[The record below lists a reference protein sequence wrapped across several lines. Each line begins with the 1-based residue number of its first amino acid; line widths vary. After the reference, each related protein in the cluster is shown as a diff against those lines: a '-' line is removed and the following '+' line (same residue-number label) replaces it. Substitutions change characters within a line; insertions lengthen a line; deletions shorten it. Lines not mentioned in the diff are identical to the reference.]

1 MLENVLF
8 FLHYALLLVFGIW
21 LSFAFCGVRC
31 YKKTNICVMA
41 GSFAVLGLLQVAI
54 LYYMGEDAVWKLYP
68 VITHL
73 PLLLVLCI
81 FYRKRLITA
90 IAAVASAYLCCQ
102 PAKWIGEF
110 TLVFTKNAV
119 IKELVQ
125 IMTIFVFGFFVLYY
139 MSSCLAEIFCKDTKS
154 ICIFGSLPMIY
165 YLFDYLT
172 GIYTDIWKSNNSAV
186 AEFLPFMLCIMFI
199 IFCVAYN
206 REYEQKTS
214 AERNEQLIRIF
225 TEEQTREMESYKR
238 SEKEVRLLC
247 HDMRHL
253 LNAVAGCI
261 ENDEKEQA
269 KELISSYVLNIER
282 TKPKRFC
289 ENDMIN
295 YIISD
300 FCTKCDIFAV
310 DFEFTIEPE
319 KLPEDEMVFAS
330 ILSNALDNALN
341 AQKKFLADQRQIKL
355 MLKTVDEKLLLSVK
369 NPVDKVP
376 VFSDGLP
383 VSEKKGHGYG
393 TKSISYMAERLGGK
407 CKFSVE
413 NGWFILRIII

>member
-1 MLENVLF
+1 MLENILF
-8 FLHYALLLVFGIW
+8 FFHYALLLVFGIL
-21 LSFAFCGVRC
+21 LSFAFCGVRY
-31 YKKTNICVMA
+31 YKKMNICVMA
-41 GSFAVLGLLQVAI
+41 ASFALLGLLQVAV
-54 LYYMGEDAVWKLYP
+54 LYALGEEAVWKLYP
-68 VITHL
+68 LITHL

-81 FYRKRLITA
+81 FYRKRLITV

-119 IKELVQ
+119 IKELIQ
-125 IMTIFVFGFFVLYY
+125 IITLLAFGFFVIYY

-154 ICIFGSLPMIY
+154 ICIFGSLPMVY
-165 YLFDYLT
+165 YLFDYLA
-172 GIYTDIWKSNNSAV
+172 GKYTDIWKSNNSAA

-199 IFCVAYN
+199 IFCVAYY
-206 REYEQKTS
+206 REYEQKS
-214 AERNEQLIRIF
+214 SLERNEQLIRIF

-238 SEKEVRLLC
+238 SEKEVRLLR

-295 YIISD
+295 YILSD

-310 DFEFTIEPE
+310 DFEYTIEPE
-319 KLPEDEMVFAS
+319 KIPEDEMVFAS

-355 MLKTVDEKLLLSVK
+355 MIKTVDEKLLLSVK
-369 NPVDKVP
+369 NPVDKTP

-393 TKSISYMAERLGGK
+393 TKSIRYMAERLGGK